1 MTDQTK
7 NKRGSIVHFILSQ
20 SYIVFF
26 YALIVGVFLHMY
38 FKTPLFQ
45 KQLSPTLGILLVISG
60 SMLILWAQNTSSK
73 SKKKMLEQNVTREF
87 ARGPYKWTRKPTH
100 TGIFFMIFGFVI
112 VTNSLYILLTLMVAL
127 LVTKYLFIRKE
138 EKYLEQIYGDMYRDY
153 KKKVRTWI

>member
-1 MTDQTK
+1 M
-7 NKRGSIVHFILSQ
+7 HFILSQ

-45 KQLSPTLGILLVISG
+45 KQFSPTLGIIFVIAG
-60 SMLILWAQNTSSK
+60 SMLILWAQTTSSK
-73 SKKKMLEQNVTREF
+73 SKKKMLEQNVSREF

-100 TGIFFMIFGFVI
+100 IGIFVMILGFVI
-112 VTNSLYILLTLMVAL
+112 VTNSLYILLTLMIAL
-127 LVTKYLFIRKE
+127 LVTKFFFSHFHHFSMIEYH
-138 EKYLEQIYGDMYRDY
+138 GDTYREY